1 MKLEDFEKLANA
13 ASREWTSG
21 YVPISRHRHW
31 QSIGPVTLGMDQ
43 AIVDADF
50 TLACRDMVPK
60 LINLAKEVD
69 CCLGALEQLSIQP
82 GSALHRVLKKVRA
95 ELEQT

>member
-60 LINLAKEVD
+60 LLKVIKASERLGCG
-69 CCLGALEQLSIQP
+69 CCFLG
-82 GSALHRVLKKVRA
+82 VRY
-95 ELEQT
+95 ETGRL